1 MNLDSLIETYY
12 KQAENE
18 VLVNEV
24 LRFLTA
30 PPLTEDK
37 GARARDRVIRLPN
50 LMATEISVGQKPD
63 SEDRRQFEIWM
74 QNIGVAEGGV
84 DASAVSRKLSALT
97 EFFANP
103 QENLKNANIPTMLS
117 YLMFLNQFVYMLKE
131 FNASVA
137 GFLWEPFLAALF
149 GGKSIQV
156 PTSKGDI
163 ADIRIYAMGNKD
175 MPISLKILNKAG
187 YVKGSF
193 SDLVKHFA
201 EKDGKEMRYIIVVKD
216 QSSVK
221 KQISGVTFYEFNI
234 TADSFFEWI
243 GNVAYGETIISK
255 EKSFKAQRDLK
266 KVWLKLVGGADARY
280 QILHATHGVSQK
292 TGERTGKVGAAWVS
306 IAFLNKEDKQYYI
319 NPEGAQEVNLR
330 SPDGTPALEGL
341 FDPSAEYIA
350 DIAER
355 TGGGKGGATMQKGY
369 EAMPGTETT
378 DTKKLW
384 GGKDE
389 LAAWS
394 NLATSLKEAGHP
406 PSVFFQAVLGNP
418 PPEGFDWPGQA
429 APGARKSRGKS
440 SDEKGGTQFHIGPTH
455 YKGLGIGGKDGIGSI
470 KITDAKVVEFFEEAA
485 ANMNEE
491 LVTMFNKLADL
502 NDNIGRFFLA
512 NCGDAEGGGGTC
524 TDADAAARGRYGQE
538 AMNDAQELEDAVVKS
553 VSGQMGSGE
562 GHTFGAAGKQ
572 RAVQGKYG
580 GRWEE

>member
-37 GARARDRVIRLPN
+37 GARVRERVIRLPN

-74 QNIGVAEGGV
+74 QNIGIAEGGA

-243 GNVAYGETIISK
+243 GNVAYGETIIAK
-255 EKSFKAQRDLK
+255 EKSFKASRDLGEA
-266 KVWLKLVGGADARY
+266 WLKLVGGTSARY
-280 QILHATHGVSQK
+280 QIKHATHGVSKK
-292 TGERTGKVGAAWVS
+292 TGARTGKVGAAWVN

-330 SPDGTPALEGL
+330 LRDGTPALEGL
-341 FDPSAEYIA
+341 FDPSAVYLA

-355 TGGGKGGATMQKGY
+355 KAGGKGGTTMQKGY

-406 PSVFFQAVLGNP
+406 PSVFFRAVMGIT

-440 SDEKGGTQFHIGPTH
+440 SDEKGGTQFHIAPTH
-455 YKGLGIGGKDGIGSI
+455 YKELGVGGTEGIGSI
-470 KITDAKVVEFFEEAA
+470 KITDAEVVKFFEEAA

-491 LVTMFNKLADL
+491 LITMFNKLADL

-524 TDADAAARGRYGQE
+524 TEADAAARGRYGQE